1 MAVQELTID
10 DLKRVLR
17 EAAGVEE
24 GIDLDGDVLDLAFEV
39 LGYDSLA
46 LLETGSRIERE
57 HGIELEDSAIA
68 GAGTPRTLL
77 AIVNEQLTAA
87 GAA

>member
-1 MAVQELTID
+1 MATAITID
-10 DLKRVLR
+10 DLGRILR
-17 EAAGVEE
+17 EAAGIEL
-24 GIDLDGDVLDLAFEV
+24 GPDAADQPFAD

-57 HGIELEDSAIA
+57 YGVRLEDDTLTEAE
-68 GAGTPRTLL
+68 TPTALL
-77 AIVNEQLTAA
+77 DVVNRHLAAA